1 MTVKK
6 LALIGAGHM
15 GGALAAGWLRR
26 ARGGVAPDNLVLV
39 DPRPGEAIQALI
51 EEHGLTCLPRL
62 DEDSAAEIDLVLL
75 AIKPQLLEEVAKQTA
90 PFLSEEAGLI
100 SILAGPS
107 LADLAQHFGERPM
120 VRAMPNT
127 PSAIGKGIS
136 VLVANDTGDKIAKTA
151 ERLLKPA
158 GEVEWIDDERLMGAV
173 TGVSGSGPAYVF
185 LLAEALAG
193 AAMAEGIPEDLA
205 QKLARETV
213 IGAGALLAADR
224 ETDPQALRRAVTS
237 PGGTTQAALDVL
249 MGPNGGGLPELMRR
263 AVNAA
268 ERRSRQLGQGGR

>member
-1 MTVKK
+1 MKK

-26 ARGGVAPDNLVLV
+26 ARSGVASDNLLLI

-62 DEDSAAEIDLVLL
+62 DEESAAGIELVLL
-75 AIKPQLLEEVAKQTA
+75 AIKPQMLDDVAAQTA
-90 PFLSEEAGLI
+90 PLLPEGAGLI

-107 LADLAQHFGERPM
+107 LADLTQRFGDRPI

-127 PSAIGKGIS
+127 PSSIGAGIS
-136 VLVANDTGDKIAKTA
+136 VLVANEAGARIAKAA

-158 GEVEWIDDERLMGAV
+158 GAVEWVEDERLMGAV
-173 TGVSGSGPAYVF
+173 TAVSGSGPAYVF

-193 AAMAEGIPEDLA
+193 AAMAEGLPEALA

-224 ETDPQALRRAVTS
+224 ETAPQALRRAVTS

-249 MGPNGGGLPELMRR
+249 MGPNGGGLPELLRR